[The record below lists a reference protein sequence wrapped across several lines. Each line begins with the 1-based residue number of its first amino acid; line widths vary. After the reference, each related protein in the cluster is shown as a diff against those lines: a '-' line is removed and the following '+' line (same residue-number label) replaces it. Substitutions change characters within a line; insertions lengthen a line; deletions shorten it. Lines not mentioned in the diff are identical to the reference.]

1 MRRRIMAETNQ
12 ERRGFLRIAI
22 GLGGV
27 AVAALMAV
35 PGVALVL
42 DPLIRRRPR
51 HDAWRDIGDTGSLR
65 DDQPVALPVIG
76 DRVDAWTRAPEQ
88 QLGTVWLRKKEDGL
102 EAFTA
107 ECPHLGCRIGYD
119 RDTEKFFCPCH
130 ESAFGLDGSV
140 ISGPSPRPM
149 DRLEAR
155 VREGKIEVRF
165 RKYRTAVEEQE
176 EIG

>member
-1 MRRRIMAETNQ
+1 MAETSK
-12 ERRGFLRIAI
+12 ERRGFLRIAV
-22 GLGGV
+22 GLGGLV
-27 AVAALMAV
+27 VGTLLTV
-35 PGVALVL
+35 PGVAYVL

-51 HDAWRDIGDTGSLR
+51 SDAWRDIGAADVLR
-65 DDQPVALPVIG
+65 DDRPVSLPVIG
-76 DRVDAWTRAPEQ
+76 EKVDAWTRAPEQ
-88 QLGTVWLRKKEDGL
+88 RLGTVWLRTVGDEV

-119 RDTEKFFCPCH
+119 GDEDQFTCPCH

-155 VREGKIEVRF
+155 VNEGRIEVRF
-165 RKYRTAVEEQE
+165 RRYRTAIPEQK

>member
-1 MRRRIMAETNQ
+1 MPDHNQ
-12 ERRGFLRIAI
+12 SRRGFLRIAI
-22 GLGGV
+22 GIGGL

-35 PGVALVL
+35 PGVAYVL

-51 HDAWRDIGDTGSLR
+51 SDAWREIGDEGSLR
-65 DDQPVALPVIG
+65 DDQPVSLPVIG
-76 DRVDAWTRAPEQ
+76 EKVDAWTRAPEQ
-88 QLGTVWLRKKEDGL
+88 RLGTVWLRKEGGEVKAL
-102 EAFTA
+102 TA

-119 RDTEKFFCPCH
+119 ADTEKFFCPCH

-149 DRLEAR
+149 DELPVR
-155 VREGKIEVRF
+155 VTDEGKIEIQFLR
-165 RKYRTAVEEQE
+165 YRTAIPEQE